1 METKTTPEI
10 IRSGEFILTPGMSD
24 EGLGDITIHEQHG
37 KVFVATVLV
46 KDIPQWVNDCEH
58 SRGLLEAELMSFWL
72 LYTGTLSDSD
82 SLLFWRWRFVDCWR
96 NYQTEL
102 TGAPSFT
109 HEANGNL
116 NILPM
121 YPRAMRFAVA
131 SHMEGAMIEH
141 LGEEEG
147 TRMAVRMY
155 AQMVAPP
162 DSSQWLTP
170 LGIEAT
176 EKLKLVFFEVIEL
189 IDNGPLPEEV
199 MH

>member
-1 METKTTPEI
+1 MAAKTIPEI
-10 IRSGEFILTPGMSD
+10 IRSGEFILTPGMSE
-24 EGLGDITIHEQHG
+24 EGLVDITVHSQHG
-37 KVFVATVLV
+37 RAFIATILA
-46 KDIPQWVNDCEH
+46 KDIPKWINEQEV
-58 SRGLLEAELMSFWL
+58 SISLLDAELMAFWV
-72 LYTGTLSDSD
+72 GQMGEPSADD
-82 SLLFWRWRFVDCWR
+82 MLLFWRWRFVDCWR

-102 TGAPSFT
+102 TGAASFT
-109 HEANGNL
+109 HEVNGNL

-147 TRMAVRMY
+147 TQMALRMY

-162 DSSQWLTP
+162 GSSQWLTQ

-176 EKLKLVFFEVIEL
+176 EKLKLVFFEAIEL

>member
-1 METKTTPEI
+1 MATKTTPEI
-10 IRSGEFILTPGMSD
+10 IRSGEFILTPGVSD

-46 KDIPQWVNDCEH
+46 KDIPQWVNDREYRC
-58 SRGLLEAELMSFWL
+58 GLLEAELMAFWI
-72 LYTGTLSDSD
+72 LYTGNPSDAD

-96 NYQTEL
+96 HYQTEL

-109 HEANGNL
+109 HEVNGNL

-147 TRMAVRMY
+147 TQMALRMY

-162 DSSQWLTP
+162 GSSQWLTP

-176 EKLKLVFFEVIEL
+176 EKLKLVFFEAIEL